1 MRFLLDAQLP
11 LRLVRLFKEHG
22 HAAEHVSGLPEG
34 NRSSDRDVADHA
46 DRHGLILVSKDRD
59 FRDAHLL
66 RHRPQR
72 LRVIAIGN
80 CRNAELIAVLTKAL
94 ESLESAFEES
104 DFVEV
109 TQATVVVH
117 GRHT

>member
-1 MRFLLDAQLP
+1 MI
-11 LRLVRLFKEHG
+11 G
-22 HAAEHVSGLPEG
+22 T
-34 NRSSDRDVADHA
+34 
-46 DRHGLILVSKDRD
+46 
-59 FRDAHLL
+59 
-66 RHRPQR
+66 
-72 LRVIAIGN
+72 GN

-94 ESLESAFEES
+94 ESLESVFEES